1 MIILLYALVDYSTK
15 QKFNKIS
22 SEEILGEVKITTPKI
37 RENNEKTM
45 FKKIIKEMNL
55 HKVENVLLSKEL
67 NQNLNLCHALEE
79 SKKYIITGRR
89 MGKALL
95 NKFVLEISKYTKC
108 SREKMNVLLL
118 MNEYSLENIDLIEL
132 LSKNVKEFNLVSR
145 NYTKYEKTSM
155 KLFEHYGYM
164 INLYNLDTIKDFRRV
179 NLIINLDFTESE
191 IQKIK
196 LPKNSVII
204 SLNNYIKTVKNGFNG
219 IIINDIEV
227 TSVENGNNSRYRGLA
242 LCEAKIYKPLRK
254 LKDNERLFNSEKFVI
269 NGYIGNKGK
278 ITEEDFEK
286 IGRNFT

>member
-1 MIILLYALVDYSTK
+1 MLYALVDYSTK
-15 QKFNKIS
+15 QRFNKIS
-22 SEEILGEVKITTPKI
+22 SEEILGEVKIITPKI
-37 RENNEKTM
+37 KEKNEKTL
-45 FKKIIKEMNL
+45 FRRIIKEMNV

-67 NQNLNLCHALEE
+67 NKNLNLCHALEE

-95 NKFVLEISKYTKC
+95 NKFVFEISKYTKY

-118 MNEYSLENIDLIEL
+118 MNEYSLENIDLIEQ
-132 LSKNVKEFNLVSR
+132 LSRNVKEFSVISR
-145 NYTKYEKTSM
+145 NYTKYEKTSL

-164 INLYNLDTIKDFRRV
+164 VNLYNSDTTKDFRRT
-179 NLIINLDFTESE
+179 NLVINLDYTEAE

-204 SLNNYIKTVKNGFNG
+204 SLNNFIKTVKNGFNG

-227 TSVENGNNSRYRGLA
+227 TSLEKENDSRYRGLA
-242 LCEAKIYKPLRK
+242 MCEAQIYKPLRK
-254 LKDNERLFNSEKFVI
+254 LKDNERLFNSEKFII
-269 NGYIGNKGK
+269 NGYIGIKGK

-286 IGRNFT
+286 IGRNFA